1 MINIQIRGPLAILQV
16 HGLTEDDSNYLRRNN
31 FCFSKHLL
39 NTNHSSELNKF
50 TELHFRQYPIHSE
63 ETSVQITSFENGNY
77 YDEGH
82 TFLRLNVNKLKLDP
96 LHTELAVNQ
105 KSFNYFIF
113 TIQYGFGTALETDIM
128 ESDYK
133 NFDLKSFTAGTILVP
148 GVNQKMMHH
157 IKLNSF
163 PLENLNRKKYSINL
177 TKSYIYRISSG
188 KSITNDSFFNNK
200 EIVHSDSYPTLHD

>member
-31 FCFSKHLL
+31 FCFSKHLF

-50 TELHFRQYPIHSE
+50 TELHFRHYPIHSE
-63 ETSVQITSFENGNY
+63 ETSVQITSFENDNY

-82 TFLRLNVNKLKLDP
+82 TFLRLNVDNLKLETSY
-96 LHTELAVNQ
+96 TELAVNQ
-105 KSFNYFIF
+105 KLFNYFIF

-133 NFDLKSFTAGTILVP
+133 NFNLK
-148 GVNQKMMHH
+148 QYYR
-157 IKLNSF
+157 KL
-163 PLENLNRKKYSINL
+163 
-177 TKSYIYRISSG
+177 
-188 KSITNDSFFNNK
+188 
-200 EIVHSDSYPTLHD
+200 

>member
-1 MINIQIRGPLAILQV
+1 MINIQIRGPLVILQV

-39 NTNHSSELNKF
+39 NTNHSSGLNKF

-63 ETSVQITSFENGNY
+63 ETSIQITSFENDNY

-82 TFLRLNVNKLKLDP
+82 TFLRLNADNLKLETNY
-96 LHTELAVNQ
+96 TELAVDQ
-105 KSFNYFIF
+105 KLFNYFIF
-113 TIQYGFGTALETDIM
+113 TIQHGFGTALETDIM
-128 ESDYK
+128 ESDYR
-133 NFDLKSFTAGTILVP
+133 NFDLKSFTASTIFIP
-148 GVNQKMMHH
+148 GVKQKMMHH

-163 PLENLNRKKYSINL
+163 NLENLNRKKYSINL

-188 KSITNDSFFNNK
+188 KSITSDSFFNNK